1 MKDINEVI
9 DAIDEIKVIHEMEY
23 DFLKARLGAAKRVD
37 IKWDIAQGDGKTTDE
52 LEALHDLSRTIKQCL
67 TVLYVY
73 DRDKGIAPGYALEKI
88 FDAQRNI
95 NEAITLFSKKENE
108 SEEQEDGD

>member
-37 IKWDIAQGDGKTTDE
+37 IKWDIAQGDGMTTDE